1 MSVTKITRDGKY
13 LAQCSICGTWIEVH
27 PQTHKA
33 ELFFEVLEAGFQC
46 CGRQQSAT
54 FTREKDTLDFH

>member
-1 MSVTKITRDGKY
+1 MTLTRIAGDGKF
-13 LAQCSICGTWIEVH
+13 LAQCAQCGTWVEVH
-27 PQTHKA
+27 PA
-33 ELFFEVLEAGFQC
+33 PSEADLFFEVLLASFKC